1 MSAAAT
7 APGAL
12 PDPVGS
18 THRPRARPGWPVV
31 LLVVGLAVQLAPL
44 LLLGHVLTQDGPAHV
59 DSAWVLLHHDDPGV
73 VGDALRENY
82 LLDLGPVPNLLST
95 GLLAALL
102 PLLGPDRA
110 EKAVVAGFVL
120 ALVFGLRHAL
130 RGVDRRAG
138 WLAVAALPF
147 AGSHLV
153 AYGFYNFVWGVALSL
168 VAMGVALRARDGWT
182 AARTAG
188 LALLLLLTW
197 SAHLMPLVA
206 AVGVVGLLAV
216 GRLLATRGT
225 AGRGPALRRHVAGP
239 ALAAAPAV
247 LLTGWYVVTGG
258 GEHGEVVGGPSPVR
272 VGWLLSMYRPLVVG
286 SWWELPSALLVAGTL
301 IALLVVAVRRG
312 GPATTDHEATAA
324 DPALDR
330 ADRTALGLATAL
342 AALAVLLTPSRLGQE
357 YGFLPDRLAWFPPLV
372 LLLFCA
378 TRLPRRTTTH
388 RLLAGLLVL
397 AATAAALV
405 RLPTQLQDE
414 RAAEELLSVAAQ
426 IPAGSTFL
434 VLRFDGHEAASA
446 PLPRAPDPLRHV
458 SSRLAIE
465 AEAVDVGHYEAAFP
479 YFQVRFTAEPG
490 IRAAIDPEREGI
502 ERVPPTVDLP
512 AAGRDLDTVVV
523 VGLDDAPAWVR
534 SDDRTSRV
542 LTDLQAGYEEVA
554 VSGPSGYASVWRLRD
569 TTVE

>member
-1 MSAAAT
+1 MSVAAT

-18 THRPRARPGWPVV
+18 TAAPARRTGRPGWAAV
-31 LLVVGLAVQLAPL
+31 LLAVGLAVQLAPL
-44 LLLGHVLTQDGPAHV
+44 LLLDLVLTQDGPAHV
-59 DSAWVLLHHDDPGV
+59 DSAWVLLHHGDPGV
-73 VGDALRENY
+73 VGDALREHY
-82 LLDLGPVPNLLST
+82 LVDLSPVPNLLTT

-102 PLLGPDRA
+102 PLLGPDWA
-110 EKAVVAGFVL
+110 EKVVVAGFVL
-120 ALVFGLRHAL
+120 ALVAGLRYAL

-168 VAMGVALRARDGWT
+168 VAMGVALRAREGWT
-182 AARTAG
+182 ALRTVG

-197 SAHLMPLVA
+197 SAHLMPEVA
-206 AVGVVGLLAV
+206 AVGVVGALAV
-216 GRLLATRGT
+216 GRLLATRG
-225 AGRGPALRRHVAGP
+225 ALGRGPALRRHVAGP
-239 ALAAAPAV
+239 ALAVTPTV

-258 GEHGEVVGGPSPVR
+258 GEHGEVVGGPSLVR

-286 SWWELPSALLVAGTL
+286 SWWELPAALLVAGTL

-312 GPATTDHEATAA
+312 GAPRADGTDAA
-324 DPALDR
+324 LAR
-330 ADRTALGLATAL
+330 ADRAVLGLSTAL

-378 TRLPRRTTTH
+378 TRLPRRAGTH
-388 RLLAGLLVL
+388 RLVAGALVL

-414 RAAEELLSVAAQ
+414 RAAEELLSVAAD

-434 VLRFDGHEAASA
+434 VLRFDGHEAAIA
-446 PLPRAPDPLRHV
+446 PLEREPDTLRHV
-458 SSRLAIE
+458 SSRLAVE
-465 AEAVDVGHYEAAFP
+465 VGGVDVGHYEAAFP
-479 YFQVRFTAEPG
+479 YFQVRFTPEPG

-502 ERVPPTVDLP
+502 ERIPPTVDLP
-512 AAGRDLDTVVV
+512 AAGRDLDYVVV
-523 VGLDDAPAWVR
+523 VGLDRAADWVR

-542 LTDLQAGYEEVA
+542 LADLRAGYEEVA
-554 VSGPSGYASVWRLRD
+554 VSGTSGYATVWRLRAAPG
-569 TTVE
+569 E